1 MEEFPIIKPY
11 HTEKKK
17 WSSKKRLG
25 FFVAGVLVLFAA
37 FFFLKVEKTFSFINH
52 HVLGKFIHL
61 NNADA
66 PQEKNRI
73 DILILGL
80 RGEGDI
86 AAGDNLTDTMM
97 VLSIKTDEKK
107 AALISIPRDLYMQIP
122 RYEKMEKINFAYAYG
137 ENVYGDG
144 LDLARLAVE
153 KAAGINID
161 YTVAINFPTFIK
173 VVDALGGIDVYVPH
187 DFLENQQWGYSFFV
201 PKGWNHMNSETAL
214 YYSRSRYSSSDF
226 DRARRQHDVLV
237 AVAKKATSLGI
248 LANPVTLNA
257 MLDSIANGVKTDI
270 GFMDGLKLLNY
281 TKLVTNDAL
290 IRKTLDTSAGGLLSE
305 GYMNTAYVL
314 YPKAGLEDYTQ
325 LHALFR
331 DIFK

>member
-1 MEEFPIIKPY
+1 MEDIPVIQLY
-11 HTEKKK
+11 HKEKKK
-17 WSSKKRLG
+17 WSFKKRLG
-25 FFVAGVLVLFAA
+25 FFVAGALVLCAA

-52 HVLGKFIHL
+52 HVLGKFVHL

-66 PQEKNRI
+66 PEEKNRI

-80 RGEGDI
+80 RGEGDVG
-86 AAGDNLTDTMM
+86 AGDTLTDTMM
-97 VLSIKTDEKK
+97 VLSIKTDQKK

-122 RYEKMEKINFAYAYG
+122 RYDKMEKINFAYAYG

-144 LDLARLAVE
+144 LDMGRLAVE
-153 KAAGINID
+153 KVAGINID
-161 YTVAINFPTFIK
+161 YAVAINFPTFIK
-173 VVDALGGIDVYVPH
+173 IIDTLGGIDVYVPH
-187 DFLENQQWGYSFFV
+187 DFSEAQQWGYEFHV

-248 LANPVTLNA
+248 LANPITLNA
-257 MLDSIANGVKTDI
+257 MMDTIAAGIKTDI
-270 GFMDGLKLLNY
+270 GFVDGLKLLNY
-281 TKLVTNDAL
+281 TKLVTSDSLAS
-290 IRKTLDTSAGGLLSE
+290 RVLDTSDGGLLSE
-305 GYMNTAYVL
+305 GYVNSAYVL